1 MAKKIK
7 RDKDW
12 VEAKRRC
19 QLNQDDIRKAKELG
33 LKPRSLIKN
42 IPSKSQQW
50 KAPVKYWIRD
60 LYEKQ
65 QIKIAARKA
74 SKLNKPSPAP
84 SESVSSLSSEPI
96 PPDDFLFDDDLI
108 PADLDFLV
116 DDDLVPG
123 DLAFLVDYNPIPAD
137 LDFHFDDDPIPADL
151 NFLADDDDSLP
162 F

>member
-42 IPSKSQQW
+42 IPSKSQQL

-60 LYEKQ
+60 LYDKQ

-84 SESVSSLSSEPI
+84 SESASPLSSEPI
-96 PPDDFLFDDDLI
+96 PPDNFLFDDDLM
-108 PADLDFLV
+108 PADLDFV
-116 DDDLVPG
+116 IEDDS
-123 DLAFLVDYNPIPAD
+123 IPAD
-137 LDFHFDDDPIPADL
+137 LDFHLDDDPIPADL
-151 NFLADDDDSLP
+151 NFPPDDDSLP